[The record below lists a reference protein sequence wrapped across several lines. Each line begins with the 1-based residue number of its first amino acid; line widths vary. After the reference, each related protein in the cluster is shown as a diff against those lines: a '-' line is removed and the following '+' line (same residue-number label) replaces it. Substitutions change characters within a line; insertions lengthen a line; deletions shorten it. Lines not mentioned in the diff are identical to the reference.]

1 MTTVDPSG
9 STVDTAA
16 PRTGPDESTV
26 DDIGA
31 TRVRPVVPVQ
41 DTAPAADLVPTGAA
55 ATPDVQRHGRLWAYS
70 KLAKLAFFDYYL
82 SALVV
87 WTLLPSD
94 LRTDPR
100 ALLVLVLCTVGW
112 LGTVAATVAFD
123 DVTGYR
129 DGSDA
134 TNYDPEQEAL
144 RDRGRKPL
152 LDGHLSV
159 TAAVRFGWIAV
170 GLAVAALTTAVLTA
184 PHRPLWA
191 VLLVP
196 TVLLLGA
203 NYSYGLKLSY
213 RGFQE
218 LVILT
223 TTGLT
228 IAIPYG
234 LATGRQNGLV
244 WLLTFLFGLWSLMV
258 SVYSNLNDVA
268 GDRAAGRRSLA
279 VRAPRGAYR
288 AVIAVLTASEP
299 AAIVVAL
306 ALGAVRWWYP
316 LLLLPVLAVRGRQVQ
331 VGLLLDNPL
340 AARKLGVKAHRLGVL
355 VVLVATLLAV
365 G

>member
-1 MTTVDPSG
+1 MTAVDRE
-9 STVDTAA
+9 VA
-16 PRTGPDESTV
+16 
-26 DDIGA
+26 
-31 TRVRPVVPVQ
+31 
-41 DTAPAADLVPTGAA
+41 
-55 ATPDVQRHGRLWAYS
+55 RHGRLWAYS

-87 WTLLPSD
+87 WTLLPPD

-100 ALLVLVLCTVGW
+100 ALLVLLLCTLGW

-134 TNYDPEQEAL
+134 RNYDPEQEAL
-144 RDRGRKPL
+144 RDRARKPL

-159 TAAVRFGWIAV
+159 EAAVRFGWASVAFAV
-170 GLAVAALTTAVLTA
+170 VALAAALAVA

-218 LVILT
+218 LVILA

-234 LATGRQNGLV
+234 LATGRSTGLV
-244 WLLTFLFGLWSLMV
+244 WLLTYLFGLWSLMV

-279 VRAPRGAYR
+279 VRAPRRVYR
-288 AVIAVLTASEP
+288 GVIVALTVSEP
-299 AAIVVAL
+299 AAILLAL
-306 ALGAVRWWYP
+306 AVGAVPVWYP
-316 LLLLPVLAVRGRQVQ
+316 LFLLPVLAVRANQARTGLRQ
-331 VGLLLDNPL
+331 DNPL
-340 AARKLGVKAHRLGVL
+340 GARKLGVKAHRLGVV
-355 VVLVATLLAV
+355 VVLVANLLAV
-365 G
+365 T

>member
-1 MTTVDPSG
+1 MTAVDR
-9 STVDTAA
+9 TAG
-16 PRTGPDESTV
+16 T
-26 DDIGA
+26 
-31 TRVRPVVPVQ
+31 
-41 DTAPAADLVPTGAA
+41 PAAGAA
-55 ATPDVQRHGRLWAYS
+55 APVARHGRLWAYS

-87 WTLLPSD
+87 WTLLPPD

-134 TNYDPEQEAL
+134 RNYDPEQEAL

-159 TAAVRFGWIAV
+159 AAAVRFGWAGV
-170 GLAVAALTTAVLTA
+170 GLAVLALGAALLVA
-184 PHRPLWA
+184 PHRPVWA
-191 VLLVP
+191 VVLVP

-234 LATGRQNGLV
+234 LATGGSTGMV
-244 WLLTFLFGLWSLMV
+244 WLLTYLFGLWSLMV

-268 GDRAAGRRSLA
+268 GDRAAGRRSFA
-279 VRAPRGAYR
+279 VRAPRSVYR
-288 AVIAVLTASEP
+288 GLIVALTLSEP
-299 AAIVVAL
+299 AVIVLAL
-306 ALGAVRWWYP
+306 AVGAVPAWYP
-316 LLLLPVLAVRGRQVQ
+316 LFLLPVLAVRAAQART
-331 VGLLLDNPL
+331 GLWQDNPL
-340 AARKLGVKAHRLGVL
+340 GARKLGVKAHRLGVL

-365 G
+365 R

>member
-1 MTTVDPSG
+1 MTTVG
-9 STVDTAA
+9 
-16 PRTGPDESTV
+16 
-26 DDIGA
+26 
-31 TRVRPVVPVQ
+31 
-41 DTAPAADLVPTGAA
+41 APAVVA
-55 ATPDVQRHGRLWAYS
+55 QRHGKLWAYS

-87 WTLLPSD
+87 WTLLPGD
-94 LRTDPR
+94 LRLDGR
-100 ALLVLVLCTVGW
+100 ALAVIVLCTVGW

-134 TNYDPEQEAL
+134 RNYDPEQEAL

-159 TAAVRFGWIAV
+159 GAAVRFGWISV
-170 GLAVAALTTAVLTA
+170 GVAVAALGAAAWVA

-191 VLLVP
+191 VILLPV
-196 TVLLLGA
+196 VLLLGA

-213 RGFQE
+213 RGAQE

-228 IAIPYG
+228 IALPYG
-234 LATGRQNGLV
+234 LITGQATGLV
-244 WLLTFLFGLWSLMV
+244 WMLTFLFGLWSLMV

-279 VRAPRGAYR
+279 VRAPRPVYR
-288 AVIAVLTASEP
+288 GVIAALTVAEP
-299 AAIVVAL
+299 AAIVLTL
-306 ALGAVRWWYP
+306 ALGALRWWYP
-316 LLLLPVLAVRGRQVQ
+316 LFLLPVLAVRARQVQ
-331 VGLLLDNPL
+331 VGLVQDNVL

-355 VVLVATLLAV
+355 CVLVATLLAV
-365 G
+365 

>member
-1 MTTVDPSG
+1 MTAVD
-9 STVDTAA
+9 
-16 PRTGPDESTV
+16 
-26 DDIGA
+26 
-31 TRVRPVVPVQ
+31 RPVE
-41 DTAPAADLVPTGAA
+41 
-55 ATPDVQRHGRLWAYS
+55 RHGRLWAYA

-87 WTLLPSD
+87 WALLPPD

-100 ALLVLVLCTVGW
+100 ALLVLVLCTLGW

-134 TNYDPEQEAL
+134 RNYDPEQEAL
-144 RDRGRKPL
+144 RDRARKPL

-159 TAAVRFGWIAV
+159 AAAVRFGWASVGVAV
-170 GLAVAALTTAVLTA
+170 LALGAALLAA

-191 VLLVP
+191 VVLVP

-234 LATGRQNGLV
+234 LVTGGSTGLV
-244 WLLTFLFGLWSLMV
+244 WLLTYLFGLWSLLV

-279 VRAPRGAYR
+279 VRAPRPVYR
-288 AVIAVLTASEP
+288 ALIVVLTLSEP
-299 AAIVVAL
+299 AAILLAL
-306 ALGAVRWWYP
+306 AVGAVPAWYP
-316 LLLLPVLAVRGRQVQ
+316 LFLLPVLAVRVVQ
-331 VGLLLDNPL
+331 ARTGLAQDNPL
-340 AARKLGVKAHRLGVL
+340 GARKLGVKAHRLGVL
-355 VVLVATLLAV
+355 VVLAATLLAV
-365 G
+365 R

>member
-1 MTTVDPSG
+1 MTTTDPSR
-9 STVDTAA
+9 SAA
-16 PRTGPDESTV
+16 DPV
-26 DDIGA
+26 GA
-31 TRVRPVVPVQ
+31 TRVRPTIPVGE
-41 DTAPAADLVPTGAA
+41 TLPAADLVPTGAA

-87 WTLLPSD
+87 WTLLPGE
-94 LRTDPR
+94 LRVDWR

-134 TNYDPEQEAL
+134 RNYDPEQEAL

-159 TAAVRFGWIAV
+159 AAAVRFGWIAV
-170 GLAVAALTTAVLTA
+170 GVAVAALAAAVLTA

-191 VLLVP
+191 VVLVP
-196 TVLLLGA
+196 VVLLLGA

-234 LATGRQNGLV
+234 LATGRQTGLV

-279 VRAPRGAYR
+279 VRAPRRVYR
-288 AVIAVLTASEP
+288 GVIAALTATE
-299 AAIVVAL
+299 AGAIVLAL

-316 LLLLPVLAVRGRQVQ
+316 LFLLPVLAVRARQVQ
-331 VGLLLDNPL
+331 VGLVRDNPL
-340 AARKLGVKAHRLGVL
+340 AARKLGVQAHRLGVL
-355 VVLVATLLAV
+355 VVLVATLLTV

>member
-1 MTTVDPSG
+1 MTAVDRQ
-9 STVDTAA
+9 A
-16 PRTGPDESTV
+16 
-26 DDIGA
+26 GA
-31 TRVRPVVPVQ
+31 GAG
-41 DTAPAADLVPTGAA
+41 APAVE
-55 ATPDVQRHGRLWAYS
+55 RHGRLWAYS

-87 WTLLPSD
+87 WTLLPPD

-100 ALLVLVLCTVGW
+100 PLLILVLCTVGW
-112 LGTVAATVAFD
+112 LGTVAATVAWD

-134 TNYDPEQEAL
+134 RNYDPEQEAL

-159 TAAVRFGWIAV
+159 EAAVRFGWAGV
-170 GLAVAALTTAVLTA
+170 GLAVAALGTALAIA
-184 PHRPLWA
+184 PHRPVWA
-191 VLLVP
+191 VVLIP

-234 LATGRQNGLV
+234 LATGEATGMV

-268 GDRAAGRRSLA
+268 GDRAAGRRSFA
-279 VRAPRGAYR
+279 VRARRSVYR
-288 AVIAVLTASEP
+288 ALIVVLTLSEP
-299 AAIVVAL
+299 AAILLAL
-306 ALGAVRWWYP
+306 AVGAVPAWYP
-316 LLLLPVLAVRGRQVQ
+316 LFLLPVLAVRAVQ
-331 VGLLLDNPL
+331 ARTGLAQDNVL
-340 AARKLGVKAHRLGVL
+340 GARKLGVKAHRLGVL

-365 G
+365 R

>member
-1 MTTVDPSG
+1 MTVAERS
-9 STVDTAA
+9 
-16 PRTGPDESTV
+16 
-26 DDIGA
+26 
-31 TRVRPVVPVQ
+31 
-41 DTAPAADLVPTGAA
+41 TAPAR
-55 ATPDVQRHGRLWAYS
+55 RHGRLWAYA

-87 WTLLPSD
+87 WTLLPGQ

-100 ALLVLVLCTVGW
+100 VLLVLALCTVGW

-123 DVTGYR
+123 DVTGFR

-134 TNYDPEQEAL
+134 RNYDPAQEAL

-159 TAAVRFGWIAV
+159 TAAVRFGWA
-170 GLAVAALTTAVLTA
+170 AVALAAAALAAAVLTA

-191 VLLVP
+191 VLLAP
-196 TVLLLGA
+196 AVLLLGA

-213 RGFQE
+213 RGAQE

-234 LATGRQNGLV
+234 LATGRSTGLV
-244 WLLTFLFGLWSLMV
+244 WLLTVLFGLWSLLV

-279 VRAPRGAYR
+279 VLAPRRVYR
-288 AVIAVLTASEP
+288 GVIAVLTAAE
-299 AAIVVAL
+299 AGAIGLAL
-306 ALGAVRWWYP
+306 ALGAVPWWYP
-316 LLLLPVLAVRGRQVQ
+316 LFLLPVLAVRGRQVLL
-331 VGLLLDNPL
+331 GLVRDQPL
-340 AARKLGVKAHRLGVL
+340 AARKVGVTAHRLGVL
-355 VVLVATLLAV
+355 VVLAATLLA

>member
-1 MTTVDPSG
+1 MTAVDRPAG
-9 STVDTAA
+9 AA
-16 PRTGPDESTV
+16 
-26 DDIGA
+26 GA
-31 TRVRPVVPVQ
+31 ARPVR
-41 DTAPAADLVPTGAA
+41 
-55 ATPDVQRHGRLWAYS
+55 RHGRLWAYS

-87 WTLLPSD
+87 WALLPPD

-100 ALLVLVLCTVGW
+100 ALLVLVLCTLGW

-134 TNYDPEQEAL
+134 RNYDPEQEAL
-144 RDRGRKPL
+144 RDRARKPL

-159 TAAVRFGWIAV
+159 AAAVRFGWASVGFAV
-170 GLAVAALTTAVLTA
+170 LALGAALLAA

-191 VLLVP
+191 VVLVP

-218 LVILT
+218 LVILA

-234 LATGRQNGLV
+234 LVTGGSTGLV
-244 WLLTFLFGLWSLMV
+244 WLLTYLFGLWSLLV

-279 VRAPRGAYR
+279 VRAPRPVYR
-288 AVIAVLTASEP
+288 ALIVVLTLSEP
-299 AAIVVAL
+299 AAILLAL
-306 ALGAVRWWYP
+306 AVGAVPAWYP
-316 LLLLPVLAVRGRQVQ
+316 LFLLPVLAVRVVQ
-331 VGLLLDNPL
+331 ARTGLAQDNPL
-340 AARKLGVKAHRLGVL
+340 GARKLGVKAHRLGVL
-355 VVLVATLLAV
+355 VVLAATLLAV
-365 G
+365 R

>member
-1 MTTVDPSG
+1 MTTVD
-9 STVDTAA
+9 
-16 PRTGPDESTV
+16 
-26 DDIGA
+26 
-31 TRVRPVVPVQ
+31 RPV
-41 DTAPAADLVPTGAA
+41 PAGAA
-55 ATPDVQRHGRLWAYS
+55 AARDVQRHGRLWAYS

-87 WTLLPSD
+87 WTLLPPD
-94 LRTDPR
+94 LRGDGR
-100 ALLVLVLCTVGW
+100 AVLVLLLCTLGW

-134 TNYDPEQEAL
+134 RNYDPGQEAL

-159 TAAVRFGWIAV
+159 TAAVRFGWAAV
-170 GLAVAALTTAVLTA
+170 GLAAVALGAAVLTA

-213 RGFQE
+213 RGAQE

-234 LATGRQNGLV
+234 LATGAQTGLV
-244 WLLTFLFGLWSLMV
+244 WLLTYLFGLWSLLV

-279 VRAPRGAYR
+279 VRASRRTYR
-288 AVIAVLTASEP
+288 AVIAGLTAAE
-299 AAIVVAL
+299 AGATVLAL
-306 ALGAVRWWYP
+306 ALGALRWWYP
-316 LLLLPVLAVRGRQVQ
+316 LFLLPVLAVRARQVQ
-331 VGLLLDNPL
+331 VGLVRDNPL
-340 AARKLGVKAHRLGVL
+340 AARKLGVTAHRLGVL
-355 VVLVATLLAV
+355 VILAATLLAV
-365 G
+365 R

>member
-1 MTTVDPSG
+1 VTAVDR
-9 STVDTAA
+9 TA
-16 PRTGPDESTV
+16 
-26 DDIGA
+26 
-31 TRVRPVVPVQ
+31 
-41 DTAPAADLVPTGAA
+41 GAA
-55 ATPDVQRHGRLWAYS
+55 AGGEVARHGRLWAYS

-87 WTLLPSD
+87 WTLLPPD

-134 TNYDPEQEAL
+134 RNYDPEQEAL
-144 RDRGRKPL
+144 RDRARKPL

-159 TAAVRFGWIAV
+159 EAAVRFGWASV
-170 GLAVAALTTAVLTA
+170 AVAAVALAAAVAVA
-184 PHRPLWA
+184 PHRPLWT

-196 TVLLLGA
+196 FVLLISA

-223 TTGLT
+223 STGLT
-228 IAIPYG
+228 ILIPYG
-234 LATGRQNGLV
+234 LATGTYTGMV
-244 WLLTFLFGLWSLMV
+244 GLLTYLFGLWSLMV

-279 VRAPRGAYR
+279 VRAPRRVYR
-288 AVIAVLTASEP
+288 GMIVALTVSEP
-299 AAIVVAL
+299 AAILLAL
-306 ALGAVRWWYP
+306 AVGAVPAWYP
-316 LLLLPVLAVRGRQVQ
+316 LFLLPVLWLRARQART
-331 VGLLLDNPL
+331 GLRQDNPL
-340 AARKLGVKAHRLGVL
+340 GARKLGVKAHRLGV
-355 VVLVATLLAV
+355 VMVLAATLLAV
-365 G
+365 R

>member
-1 MTTVDPSG
+1 MTAVDRE
-9 STVDTAA
+9 VA
-16 PRTGPDESTV
+16 
-26 DDIGA
+26 
-31 TRVRPVVPVQ
+31 
-41 DTAPAADLVPTGAA
+41 
-55 ATPDVQRHGRLWAYS
+55 RHGRLWAYS

-87 WTLLPSD
+87 WTLLPPD

-100 ALLVLVLCTVGW
+100 ALLVLLLCTLGW

-134 TNYDPEQEAL
+134 RNYDPEQEAL
-144 RDRGRKPL
+144 RDRARKPL
-152 LDGHLSV
+152 LDGHLTV
-159 TAAVRFGWIAV
+159 TAAVRFGWASV
-170 GLAVAALTTAVLTA
+170 GLAVLALGTAVLTA

-218 LVILT
+218 VVILT

-234 LATGRQNGLV
+234 LATGRSTGLV
-244 WLLTFLFGLWSLMV
+244 WLLTYLFGLWSLMV

-279 VRAPRGAYR
+279 VRAPRRVYR
-288 AVIAVLTASEP
+288 GVIVALTVSEP
-299 AAIVVAL
+299 AAILLAL
-306 ALGAVRWWYP
+306 ALGAIPAWYP
-316 LLLLPVLAVRGRQVQ
+316 LFLLPVLWLRARQLRT
-331 VGLLLDNPL
+331 GLGQDNPL
-340 AARKLGVKAHRLGVL
+340 GARKLGVKAHRRGVL

-365 G
+365 R

>member
-1 MTTVDPSG
+1 MTTVDPAG
-9 STVDTAA
+9 STVDT
-16 PRTGPDESTV
+16 DTV
-26 DDIGA
+26 
-31 TRVRPVVPVQ
+31 
-41 DTAPAADLVPTGAA
+41 PAADLVPTGAA
-55 ATPDVQRHGRLWAYS
+55 ATPAGPKHGKLWAYS

-87 WTLLPSD
+87 WTLLPGD
-94 LRTDPR
+94 LRTDWRPV
-100 ALLVLVLCTVGW
+100 LVLVLCTLGW

-123 DVTGYR
+123 DVTGFR

-134 TNYDPEQEAL
+134 TNYDPQQEAL

-159 TAAVRFGWIAV
+159 TAAVRFGWFSVAF
-170 GLAVAALTTAVLTA
+170 AVAALAAAVLTA

-191 VLLVP
+191 VILVP
-196 TVLLLGA
+196 IVLLLGA

-213 RGFQE
+213 RGAQE

-234 LATGRQNGLV
+234 LATGEQTGLV
-244 WLLTFLFGLWSLMV
+244 WMLTFLFGLWSLMV

-279 VRAPRGAYR
+279 VRAPRNAYR
-288 AVIAVLTASEP
+288 GVIVALTASEVV
-299 AAIVVAL
+299 AIVLTL
-306 ALGAVRWWYP
+306 ALGAVPWWYP
-316 LLLLPVLAVRGRQVQ
+316 LFLLPVLAVRARQVQ
-331 VGLLLDNPL
+331 VGLIRDNPL
-340 AARKLGVKAHRLGVL
+340 GARKLGVKAHRLGVV
-355 VVLVATLLAV
+355 VVLAATLLAV
-365 G
+365 

>member
-1 MTTVDPSG
+1 MTAVDRE
-9 STVDTAA
+9 VA
-16 PRTGPDESTV
+16 
-26 DDIGA
+26 
-31 TRVRPVVPVQ
+31 
-41 DTAPAADLVPTGAA
+41 
-55 ATPDVQRHGRLWAYS
+55 RHGRLWAYS

-87 WTLLPSD
+87 WTLLPPD

-100 ALLVLVLCTVGW
+100 ALLVLLLCTLGW

-134 TNYDPEQEAL
+134 RNYDPEQEAL
-144 RDRGRKPL
+144 RDRARKPL
-152 LDGHLSV
+152 LDGHLTV
-159 TAAVRFGWIAV
+159 EAAVRFGWASVAFAV
-170 GLAVAALTTAVLTA
+170 VSLAAALAAA

-213 RGFQE
+213 RGLQE

-234 LATGRQNGLV
+234 LVTGRYTGMV
-244 WLLTFLFGLWSLMV
+244 GLLTYLFGLWSLLV

-279 VRAPRGAYR
+279 VRAPRRVYR
-288 AVIAVLTASEP
+288 GVIVALTASEP
-299 AAIVVAL
+299 AAILLAL
-306 ALGAVRWWYP
+306 AVAAVPPWYP
-316 LLLLPVLAVRGRQVQ
+316 LFLLPVLAVRANQART
-331 VGLLLDNPL
+331 GLLQGNPL
-340 AARKLGVKAHRLGVL
+340 GARKLGVKAHRLGVV

-365 G
+365 R